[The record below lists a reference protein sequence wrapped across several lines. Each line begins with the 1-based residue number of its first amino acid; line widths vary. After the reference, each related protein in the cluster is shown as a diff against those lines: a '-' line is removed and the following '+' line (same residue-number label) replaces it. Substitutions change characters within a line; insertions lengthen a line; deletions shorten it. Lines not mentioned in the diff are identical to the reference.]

1 MPISPLLPAG
11 DVLMF
16 ALVAFTV
23 NVKAK
28 TLMKVH
34 LNVSNV
40 LSARVCQG
48 TPARICIPWPREH
61 TEKRSLTAALRIH
74 LLNGTNSDVE
84 GFFIVIRDSFI
95 YINML
100 FVCYIK
106 ATCELFNA
114 SFNIVD

>member
-40 LSARVCQG
+40 LSARVCQYSRQDLHPLAAG
-48 TPARICIPWPREH
+48 AHREAEFNCC
-61 TEKRSLTAALRIH
+61 T
-74 LLNGTNSDVE
+74 TNSPLKW
-84 GFFIVIRDSFI
+84 
-95 YINML
+95 N
-100 FVCYIK
+100 K
-106 ATCELFNA
+106 
-114 SFNIVD
+114 

>member
-61 TEKRSLTAALRIH
+61 REAELTAALQIH

-84 GFFIVIRDSFI
+84 GFSIVIRDSFI
-95 YINML
+95 YINMFICL
-100 FVCYIK
+100 
-106 ATCELFNA
+106 LH
-114 SFNIVD
+114 

>member
-40 LSARVCQG
+40 LSARVCKALPPGFASPGRGSTQ
-48 TPARICIPWPREH
+48 
-61 TEKRSLTAALRIH
+61 RS
-74 LLNGTNSDVE
+74 GV
-84 GFFIVIRDSFI
+84 
-95 YINML
+95 
-100 FVCYIK
+100 
-106 ATCELFNA
+106 
-114 SFNIVD
+114 